1 MQSLILFHMKGLLAM
16 LQNLTFL
23 NAPTFIVLV
32 LLLII
37 IVAEI
42 VRGTTTIWGFVA
54 PKLFG
59 IKTKLQER
67 KELDQMILGCQEC
80 IHKISETQ
88 DAIVEQQNIDRSNSI
103 KYDNRIREDMKSLHD
118 EIKNVTSAVINI
130 QISNLRSRILNFAT
144 DLTDG
149 KKFTREAFDEI
160 LADYKEY
167 EDTIEANGLTNERV
181 NISHSIILDFYKRY
195 ELNHEFLEDKGE

>member
-1 MQSLILFHMKGLLAM
+1 MQSLILFYTKGIAIM
-16 LQNLTFL
+16 LQNLAFL
-23 NAPTFIVLV
+23 NTPTFIVLV

-42 VRGTTTIWGFVA
+42 VRGVTTIWGFVA

-103 KYDNRIREDMKSLHD
+103 KYDNRIREDMKMLHD
-118 EIKNVTSAVINI
+118 EIGTVNKVVTNM
-130 QISNLRSRILNFAT
+130 QISNLRSRILNFAA

-149 KKFTREAFDEI
+149 KKFTREAYDEI
-160 LADYKEY
+160 LSDYKEY
-167 EDTIEANGLTNERV
+167 EDMIEANNLTNERV
-181 NISHSIILDFYKRY
+181 NISHSIILDFYKQS